1 MNILYTPS
9 FSRQKPIANFA
20 SFHLSYTKRD
30 NNISK
35 SCDHTPNASLSYK
48 KSHLKVQ
55 AIFPIYAYSFHA
67 KRLELFSQGSEFYS
81 GRLGNKIPKAWNF
94 SPKHSRIFGTPI

>member
-67 KRLELFSQGSEFYS
+67 KRLELFFKAANFIPK
-81 GRLGNKIPKAWNF
+81 RLGLKSQREEF
-94 SPKHSRIFGTPI
+94 

>member
-1 MNILYTPS
+1 MKLRNQSCQLILGHYTM
-9 FSRQKPIANFA
+9 
-20 SFHLSYTKRD
+20 
-30 NNISK
+30 
-35 SCDHTPNASLSYK
+35 
-48 KSHLKVQ
+48 
-55 AIFPIYAYSFHA
+55 YALSFHA